1 MMEKN
6 GKVEAGVT
14 PSEVS
19 GRQSETIK
27 DGQALCVNE
36 KPEQSTVEKVARLL
50 KE

>member
-19 GRQSETIK
+19 GQPSQVIK
-27 DGQALCVNE
+27 EGQAVRKDEIPE
-36 KPEQSTVEKVARLL
+36 KSSIEKMASLL
-50 KE
+50 DE